1 MNKRPILLL
10 LSLLLLCA
18 AVVFAGAETEP
29 LIRDDADLL
38 TDEEEARLREA
49 MAPVCEFGTP
59 VFWTTNESGSYRRKA
74 ENYYYSNLGNAS
86 GALFVVDMYERQLTL
101 LTNGEIRRTV
111 TDGDATSIVDNV
123 YRLASFGDYA
133 GCANRVFSQVSS
145 LLRGGQIA
153 RPMKLVSN
161 ALLALAL
168 SLSLVYLY
176 ISWRYETRPKTGS
189 VRAAIPVSAASAA
202 AFTALMTGGQAI
214 MTKQRKTNISS
225 SSGGGGGGGFGGGG
239 GGGGGFSGGGGSHG
253 F

>member
-1 MNKRPILLL
+1 MRNKRILLL

-18 AVVFAGAETEP
+18 AVAFAGAETQP

-38 TDEEEARLREA
+38 TDEEEARLRET
-49 MAPVCEFGTP
+49 MAPICEFGTP
-59 VFWTTNESGSYRRKA
+59 VFWSTTESGSYRRKA
-74 ENYYYSNLGNAS
+74 ENYYYSNLGNES
-86 GALFVVDMYERQLTL
+86 GALFVVDMDQRQLTL

-111 TDGDATSIVDNV
+111 TDGDSTSIVDNV

-133 GCANRVFSQVSS
+133 ACADKVFSQVSS
-145 LLRGGQIA
+145 LLRGGRIA

-176 ISWRYETRPKTGS
+176 ISWRYETRPKTGR
-189 VRAAIPVSAASAA
+189 VRAAIPVTAASAA
-202 AFTALMTGGQAI
+202 AFTALMTGGRAI

-225 SSGGGGGGGFGGGG
+225 SGGGHGGGFSGGG